1 MANVRQFRSRPAID
15 GQQKQPVIRE
25 PQQQPDDDST
35 GIEAALLRAAQRA
48 RVVARQHG
56 TPLVIWRDGRVCEV
70 DPNDLS
76 EPCAESN

>member
-1 MANVRQFRSRPAID
+1 
-15 GQQKQPVIRE
+15 VIRE
-25 PQQQPDDDST
+25 LQNQSNDEWA
-35 GIEAALLRAAQRA
+35 GIEAALHRAGQRA
-48 RVVARQHG
+48 REVARQHG

>member
-1 MANVRQFRSRPAID
+1 
-15 GQQKQPVIRE
+15 VIRE
-25 PQQQPDDDST
+25 LQNQSNDEWA

-48 RVVARQHG
+48 REVARQHG